1 MMWYKLP
8 LFIFLVYSLSGCLT
22 ASKPQLPEYLQHHI
36 YQDKDLLY
44 VHARNLTED
53 ASVLST
59 QEDEVLIY
67 LYQHLNG
74 GSLVPLFSAAHVFS
88 KSSPEFY
95 EVLNLEITSDNLL
108 LVLLEQDSDK
118 TIEEYHDIIKTNSR
132 QMTLHHSVKD
142 YKAIESY
149 LGDDDIIA
157 IQWIKYHDNQMYI
170 HHGSHRGDQYE
181 YQSMLKSKR

>member
-1 MMWYKLP
+1 MWYKLP
-8 LFIFLVYSLSGCLT
+8 LFIFILYGLSGCVT
-22 ASKPQLPEYLQHHI
+22 SSKPQLPEYLQHQK
-36 YQDKDLLY
+36 YEDQDLLFIQ
-44 VHARNLTED
+44 ADNLTED

-74 GSLVPLFSAAHVFS
+74 GKLESLYSAAHVFS
-88 KSSPEFY
+88 ESSREFY
-95 EVLNLEITSDNLL
+95 EVLNLEIASDNLL

-118 TIEEYHDIIKTNSR
+118 TIDEYHDIIQTNSR
-132 QMTLHHSVKD
+132 LMTLHHSVKD

-157 IQWIKYHDNQMYI
+157 IQWIKYHDNQMQI

-181 YQSMLKSKR
+181 YQSMLKSKK